1 MGFENN
7 LNHRFFSL
15 KAINDTTILVGTAN
29 GINLST
35 DGGIS
40 WKKFTHTNQDNS
52 ISGNFVL
59 KLDYDFSRNI
69 IWAATWKAE
78 GTTEFY
84 GLSSSSDM
92 GNNWETYLSGENI
105 HDIGFTFNL
114 TGDESDVLAATDNGV
129 FRSNDLGMTWIN
141 LPQIIDS
148 ETEVKLNSTKF
159 RAVNCWY

>member
-1 MGFENN
+1 MPLQKILFGSPRFTAVLRKSNDLGKTWEKVVVPPDYLNSIKPTDTLNFTISPSSGALGFENN

-59 KLDYDFSRNI
+59 KLDYDF
-69 IWAATWKAE
+69 
-78 GTTEFY
+78 Y
-84 GLSSSSDM
+84 
-92 GNNWETYLSGENI
+92 
-105 HDIGFTFNL
+105 
-114 TGDESDVLAATDNGV
+114 
-129 FRSNDLGMTWIN
+129 
-141 LPQIIDS
+141 
-148 ETEVKLNSTKF
+148 
-159 RAVNCWY
+159 